1 MIQSR
6 DSSFDLFLICA
17 SSAGSILGLSEITEN
32 KAIWRML
39 VAEFVGTFLLVVIGC
54 GSIIFSETDFIV
66 RVALTFGLTVATLA
80 QTIGHIS
87 GCHINPA
94 VTLSLFVTG
103 DIKLLRALLFVV
115 VQLIGAVG
123 GAAVLREVGQPR
135 FGLRKRLSRVFGF
148 FVFFLFLHEFVFQL
162 MVPESKEG
170 NLGITNLGNELTDV
184 QGFLM
189 EIILTFLLLFVI
201 HGVCDPRRKDI
212 KGSAPLAIG
221 LAVTACHLC
230 GIPFSGS
237 SINPA
242 RSFGPA
248 VIMDLWENHWV
259 YWAGPLLGGVLAGLI
274 YKYLFKAQK
283 SDPDSYDF

>member
-1 MIQSR
+1 MANK
-6 DSSFDLFLICA
+6 DA
-17 SSAGSILGLSEITEN
+17 KGAGSILGLSEITEN

-123 GAAVLREVGQPR
+123 GAAVLR
-135 FGLRKRLSRVFGF
+135 
-148 FVFFLFLHEFVFQL
+148 L

-170 NLGITNLGNELTDV
+170 NLGITTW
-184 QGFLM
+184 
-189 EIILTFLLLFVI
+189 
-201 HGVCDPRRKDI
+201 
-212 KGSAPLAIG
+212 
-221 LAVTACHLC
+221 VT
-230 GIPFSGS
+230 
-237 SINPA
+237 N
-242 RSFGPA
+242 
-248 VIMDLWENHWV
+248 
-259 YWAGPLLGGVLAGLI
+259 
-274 YKYLFKAQK
+274 
-283 SDPDSYDF
+283 

>member
-1 MIQSR
+1 MANK
-6 DSSFDLFLICA
+6 DA
-17 SSAGSILGLSEITEN
+17 KGAGSILGLSEITEN

-123 GAAVLREVGQPR
+123 GAAVLR
-135 FGLRKRLSRVFGF
+135 
-148 FVFFLFLHEFVFQL
+148 L

>member
-1 MIQSR
+1 MANK
-6 DSSFDLFLICA
+6 DA
-17 SSAGSILGLSEITEN
+17 KGAGSILGLSEITEN

-123 GAAVLREVGQPR
+123 GAAVLRVKTQTFPD
-135 FGLRKRLSRVFGF
+135 K
-148 FVFFLFLHEFVFQL
+148 
-162 MVPESKEG
+162 
-170 NLGITNLGNELTDV
+170 NEN
-184 QGFLM
+184 
-189 EIILTFLLLFVI
+189 
-201 HGVCDPRRKDI
+201 CRR
-212 KGSAPLAIG
+212 
-221 LAVTACHLC
+221 
-230 GIPFSGS
+230 
-237 SINPA
+237 
-242 RSFGPA
+242 
-248 VIMDLWENHWV
+248 
-259 YWAGPLLGGVLAGLI
+259 
-274 YKYLFKAQK
+274 
-283 SDPDSYDF
+283 

>member
-1 MIQSR
+1 MG
-6 DSSFDLFLICA
+6 
-17 SSAGSILGLSEITEN
+17 AGSILGLSEITEN

-123 GAAVLREVGQPR
+123 GAGVLR
-135 FGLRKRLSRVFGF
+135 
-148 FVFFLFLHEFVFQL
+148 L

>member
-1 MIQSR
+1 MANK
-6 DSSFDLFLICA
+6 DA
-17 SSAGSILGLSEITEN
+17 KGAGSILGLSEITEN

-123 GAAVLREVGQPR
+123 GAGVLR
-135 FGLRKRLSRVFGF
+135 
-148 FVFFLFLHEFVFQL
+148 L